1 MNLDGGDSGVAISG
15 SWRLKSTL
23 GMEVGALSCPCG
35 EPLKITARWHETS
48 LDQGVGAPGPDARAD
63 GGDGALIETRS
74 AEPKEW
80 QVQVRGRGRHPE
92 PGGERIRLRV
102 D

>member
-23 GMEVGALSCPCG
+23 GMEVGALSCPGG
-35 EPLKITARWHETS
+35 EPLKITARWHEIGS
-48 LDQGVGAPGPDARAD
+48 DQGAGASGPDARPD

-74 AEPKEW
+74 AESQEW
-80 QVQVRGRGRHPE
+80 QV
-92 PGGERIRLRV
+92 
-102 D
+102 